1 MDEIEFYDS
10 NMDIKD
16 LEYVENKFRNLI
28 NK

>member
-16 LEYVENKFRNLI
+16 LEYVENKFRNFI

>member
-1 MDEIEFYDS
+1 MDEVEFYDS